1 MKMTITTK
9 GSLSRDYAVNKDNKA
24 FYFLLRDDDY
34 FAKVVNG
41 QARNTGERVSA
52 EDVKFSLDRA
62 RDKSLCLT
70 IILTICTNI

>member
-1 MKMTITTK
+1 M
-9 GSLSRDYAVNKDNKA
+9 NKDNKA

-52 EDVKFSLDRA
+52 EDVKFSLDKHVI
-62 RDKSLCLT
+62 KST
-70 IILTICTNI
+70 VPNNNTYNMHKHINDIKIKR